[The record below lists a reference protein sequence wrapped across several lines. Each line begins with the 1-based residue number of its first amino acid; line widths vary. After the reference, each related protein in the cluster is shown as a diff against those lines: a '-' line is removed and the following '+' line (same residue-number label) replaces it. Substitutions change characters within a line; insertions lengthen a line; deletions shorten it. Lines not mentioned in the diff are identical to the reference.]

1 MRQIWTALAAAAVAG
16 ATLTGCSINVSSG
29 PPVVAKAELQKDIS
43 DRMDKGGEKPQ
54 SVTCKDDLKGEVGN
68 NVTCEVTIS
77 DTNQIDAIV
86 TVTKV
91 DGSTVSYDTAP
102 ALSKEQLEKSVARLV
117 AGTASGVAESVTCES
132 GLEGKKG
139 AEAKC
144 DVTDAEGTT
153 TKVTATVT
161 EVQGLLMNFD
171 VNG

>member
-1 MRQIWTALAAAAVAG
+1 MRRMWAALAAAAVTG
-16 ATLTGCSINVSSG
+16 TTLTGCSVNVSAG
-29 PPVVAKAELQKDIS
+29 APVVAKADLQKDIS
-43 DRMDKGGEKPQ
+43 DRMEKGGQKPQ
-54 SVTCKDDLKGEVGN
+54 SVTCKDDLKGEVGK

-132 GLEGKKG
+132 GLEGKQG

-144 DVTDAEGTT
+144 DVTDVEGTT